1 MGIYLS
7 PEERDAL
14 MSRFDTNRDG
24 NISDVEIYNVLIL
37 TMMVWSPSMNSVTE
51 LKVSIST

>member
-24 NISDVEIYNVLIL
+24 NISDVEIYNVLSRFNKKDL
-37 TMMVWSPSMNSVTE
+37 DSE
-51 LKVSIST
+51 A

>member
-24 NISDVEIYNVLIL
+24 NISDVEIYNV
-37 TMMVWSPSMNSVTE
+37 MVWSPSMNSVTE

>member
-24 NISDVEIYNVLIL
+24 NISDVEIYNV
-37 TMMVWSPSMNSVTE
+37 TVT
-51 LKVSIST
+51 